1 MRLRLDAGGQTRFD
15 ALMATLG
22 TAPRDL
28 SDPTL
33 YVNREFSWLDFNAR
47 VLALAADRSQPLLE
61 RCKFLAIFSSNLDE
75 FFMVRVAGVMDAIEA
90 GRPSSTPDQLPREEV
105 LAGIRER
112 VLELTDL
119 QASVWR
125 DDVRPALADEG
136 IVVTNL
142 DDLPEAARDDLHA
155 RFEREIEPV
164 LIPLAV
170 GPGLPFPYISGLS
183 LNLGLTVRDPHT
195 GESRFARV
203 KVPRTLP
210 RFVRAGEMLVPVEQV
225 IAANLG
231 EVFPGMEITRRVL
244 FRVTR
249 DADFSISDE
258 ADDLLNAVER
268 ELRRRRFGG
277 PVRVEVEARSSNTLL
292 EEIKEGLG
300 VTDAEVYPISSL
312 LDQTS
317 LLQVASLD
325 RPDLK
330 DRPWE
335 PRVPARLMGGGDEGG
350 MFAEIRRGDILVHHP
365 YDSFEASVGRFVQEA
380 ADDPDVV
387 TIEQT
392 LYRTS
397 GDTPIVPALIRAAER
412 GKGTVCLVEL
422 KARFDEEQNIRWA
435 KALERAGV
443 HVVYG
448 LPGLKTHAKLCLV
461 VRREGNRLRRYAHIG
476 TGNYHPTTAR
486 LYTDVGLFT
495 CRQDLVDD
503 VADLFNYLTGFSRPP
518 DYRGSLVA
526 PEHLRDDLVAHID
539 RVTQRH
545 EQGHQ
550 GHIRMKLNSFI
561 DGRIIQALFRASC
574 AGVPVEVCVR
584 GICGFVPGIPG
595 VSENIRVTSV
605 VGRFLEHSRI
615 FVFTS
620 GDERVVLTGSADLM
634 ARNLDDRVELVAPVN
649 DPASADELVAIVDT
663 MLADTASAWRLHP
676 DRSWERVAP
685 PTGEPVFSSQQALMD
700 RAAGRPEAAPRDDR

>member
-1 MRLRLDAGGQTRFD
+1 
-15 ALMATLG
+15 MATTG
-22 TAPRDL
+22 TMSRDL
-28 SDPTL
+28 SDPAL

-47 VLALAADRSQPLLE
+47 VLALAADPSQPLLE

-75 FFMVRVAGVMDAIEA
+75 FFMVRVAGVIEALEA
-90 GRPSSTPDQLPREEV
+90 GRPSSTPDRLPREQV
-105 LAGIRER
+105 LGGIRER
-112 VLELTDL
+112 VLELVDL

-125 DDVRPALADEG
+125 DDVRPALAAEG
-136 IVVTNL
+136 IVVANI
-142 DDLPEAARDDLHA
+142 DDLPEGGQADLHS

-203 KVPRTLP
+203 KVPRMLP
-210 RFVRAGEMLVPVEQV
+210 RFVRGGDMLVPVEQV

-231 EVFPGMEITRRVL
+231 RVFPGMEITRRVL

-268 ELRRRRFGG
+268 ELSRRRFGG
-277 PVRVEVEARSSNTLL
+277 PVRVEVEARSSDTLL
-292 EEIKEGLG
+292 EDIKDGLG
-300 VTDAEVYPISSL
+300 VSDSEVYPISSL
-312 LDQTS
+312 LDQTA
-317 LLQVASLD
+317 LWQVASLD
-325 RPDLK
+325 RPELK

-335 PRVPARLMGGGDEGG
+335 PRVPARLMGGRDDGDI
-350 MFAEIRRGDILVHHP
+350 FAEIRRGDILVHHP
-365 YDSFEASVGRFVQEA
+365 YDSFEASVARFVHEA

-486 LYTDVGLFT
+486 LYTDMGLFT
-495 CRQDLVDD
+495 CRDDVVDD
-503 VADLFNYLTGFSRPP
+503 VAELFNYLTGFARPP
-518 DYRGSLVA
+518 QYRRALVA
-526 PEHLRDDLVAHID
+526 PEHLRDALIKRID
-539 RVTQRH
+539 RVTERH
-545 EQGHQ
+545 GQGHP
-550 GHIRMKLNSFI
+550 GHIRMKLNSLI
-561 DGRIIQALFRASC
+561 DGRLIQALFRASC
-574 AGVPVEVCVR
+574 AGVPVDLCVR
-584 GICGFVPGIPG
+584 GVCGFVPGMPG
-595 VSENIRVTSV
+595 VSENIHVLSV

-615 FVFTS
+615 FEFTS
-620 GDERVVLTGSADLM
+620 GAERAVYMGSADIM
-634 ARNLDDRVELVAPVN
+634 ARNLDDRVELVAPVD
-649 DPASADELVAIVDT
+649 DPVVAAELTSVLDV
-663 MLADTASAWRLHP
+663 MLADTATAWRLHP
-676 DRSWERVAP
+676 DRSWERVRPAEGDAP
-685 PTGEPVFSSQQALMD
+685 FSSQQALMD
-700 RAAGRPEAAPRDDR
+700 IAAARPEASPADDR

>member
-1 MRLRLDAGGQTRFD
+1 VEKGFD
-15 ALMATLG
+15 ARMATLG
-22 TAPRDL
+22 TTSRDL
-28 SDPTL
+28 SDPAI

-47 VLALAADRSQPLLE
+47 VLALAADPSQPLLE
-61 RCKFLAIFSSNLDE
+61 RCKFLSIFSSNLDE
-75 FFMVRVAGVMDAIEA
+75 FFMVRVASVIDALEA
-90 GRPSSTPDQLPREEV
+90 GRTSSTPDQLPREEV
-105 LAGIRER
+105 LTGIRER
-112 VLELTDL
+112 VLELTAL

-125 DDVRPALADEG
+125 DEVRPALAAEG
-136 IVVTNL
+136 IVVANI
-142 DDLPEAARDDLHA
+142 DDLSEAAQDDLNV
-155 RFEREIEPV
+155 RFEREIQPV

-170 GPGLPFPYISGLS
+170 GPGLPFPYISSLS
-183 LNLGLTVRDPHT
+183 LNLGLTVRDPDT

-203 KVPRTLP
+203 KVPRMLP
-210 RFVRAGEMLVPVEQV
+210 RFVRAGDMLVPVEQV

-231 EVFPGMEITRRVL
+231 EVFPGMNITRRVL

-277 PVRVEVEARSSNTLL
+277 PVRLEVEARSSSTLL

-300 VTDAEVYPISSL
+300 VTEDEVYPISSL

-317 LLQVASLD
+317 LWQVASID

-330 DRPWE
+330 YAPWE
-335 PRVPARLMGGGDEGG
+335 PRVPTRLVGGGDEGG
-350 MFAEIRRGDILVHHP
+350 MFTEIRRADIVVHHP
-365 YDSFEASVGRFVQEA
+365 YDSFEASVARFVYEA

-495 CRQDLVDD
+495 CREDVVDD
-503 VADLFNYLTGFSRPP
+503 VADLFNYLTGFARPP
-518 DYRGSLVA
+518 RYRQSLVA
-526 PEHLRDDLVAHID
+526 PEHLRDALVDEID
-539 RVTQRH
+539 RVTARH
-545 EQGHQ
+545 EQGHP
-550 GHIRMKLNSFI
+550 GHIRLKLNSMI
-561 DGRIIQALFRASC
+561 DGRIIRALFRASC
-574 AGVPVEVCVR
+574 AGVPVEICVR
-584 GICGFVPGIPG
+584 GICGFLPGIPG

-615 FVFTS
+615 FVFSS
-620 GDERVVLTGSADLM
+620 GDDRRVFTGSADLM
-634 ARNLDDRVELVAPVN
+634 ARNLDDRVELVVRVDDEVA
-649 DPASADELVAIVDT
+649 ADYLVSIVDL
-663 MLADTASAWRLHP
+663 MLADTACAWRLTP
-676 DRSWERVAP
+676 DSSWVRVVPAP
-685 PTGEPVFSSQQALMD
+685 GEAPFSGQQALID
-700 RAAGRPEAAPRDDR
+700 RAAPRPEAAPRSDR

>member
-1 MRLRLDAGGQTRFD
+1 
-15 ALMATLG
+15 MATTG
-22 TAPRDL
+22 ERTRDL
-28 SDPTL
+28 ADPSL
-33 YVNREFSWLDFNAR
+33 YINREFSWLDFNAR
-47 VLALAADRSQPLLE
+47 VLALAADDAQPLLE
-61 RCKFLAIFSSNLDE
+61 RCKFLSIFSSNLDE
-75 FFMVRVAGVMDAIEA
+75 FFMVRVASTMDALEA
-90 GRPSSTPDQLPREEV
+90 GRASSTPDRLSREEV
-105 LAGIRER
+105 LSGIRER
-112 VLELTDL
+112 VLELVDL

-125 DDVRPALADEG
+125 DDVRPALAAEG
-136 IVVTNL
+136 IVIANI
-142 DDLPEAARDDLHA
+142 DDLVPDDLADMQA
-155 RFEREIEPV
+155 RFEREVAPV

-183 LNLGLTVRDPHT
+183 LNLGLTVRDPQS
-195 GESRFARV
+195 GETRFARV
-203 KVPRTLP
+203 KVPRMMP
-210 RFVRAGEMLVPVEQV
+210 RFLPIGGVLLPVEQA

-231 EVFPGMEITRRVL
+231 VLFPGMEITRRVL

-258 ADDLLNAVER
+258 ADDLLNAVEH
-268 ELRRRRFGG
+268 ELSRRRFGG

-300 VTDAEVYPISSL
+300 ITDVEVYPISSL
-312 LDQTS
+312 LDQTG
-317 LLQVASLD
+317 LRQVADID

-330 DRPWE
+330 DRPWQ
-335 PRVPARLMGGGDEGG
+335 PRVPARLIRDGEEGG
-350 MFAEIRRGDILVHHP
+350 MLAEIRRGDILVHHP
-365 YDSFEASVGRFVQEA
+365 YDSFEDSVARFVQEA

-422 KARFDEEQNIRWA
+422 KARFDEERNIRWA

-495 CRQDLVDD
+495 CREDIVDD
-503 VADLFNYLTGFSRPP
+503 VADLFNYLTGFSRSPE
-518 DYRGSLVA
+518 YRRALVA
-526 PEHLRDDLVAHID
+526 PEHLRDDLIGCID
-539 RVTQRH
+539 RVTERH
-545 EQGHQ
+545 QAGEP
-550 GHIRMKLNSFI
+550 GHIRMKLNSMI
-561 DGRIIQALFRASC
+561 DGRVIEALFRASN
-574 AGVPVEVCVR
+574 AGVPVEVLVR
-584 GICGFVPGIPG
+584 GICGFLPGVPGA
-595 VSENIRVTSV
+595 SENIRVTSV

-620 GDERVVLTGSADLM
+620 GDEQQVLTGSADIM
-634 ARNLDDRVELVAPVN
+634 ARNLDDRVELITPVD
-649 DPASADELVAIVDT
+649 DPDLAADLVSMVDT
-663 MLADTASAWRLHP
+663 MLMDTAGAWRLHA
-676 DRSWERVAP
+676 DRAWERVRPAAGDP
-685 PTGEPVFSSQQALMD
+685 PFSSQQALMD
-700 RAAGRPEAAPRDDR
+700 RAAPRPVAGPRDDR

>member
-1 MRLRLDAGGQTRFD
+1 
-15 ALMATLG
+15 MATVGSL
-22 TAPRDL
+22 PRDL
-28 SDPTL
+28 SDPAL

-47 VLALAADRSQPLLE
+47 VLALAADHSQPLLE

-75 FFMVRVAGVMDAIEA
+75 FFMVRVAGVMDALEA
-90 GRPSSTPDQLPREEV
+90 GRPSSTPDQLPRDEV

-112 VLELTDL
+112 VLELVDL

-125 DDVRPALADEG
+125 DDIRPALAAEG
-136 IVVTNL
+136 IVITNIDEL
-142 DDLPEAARDDLHA
+142 PDGAEEDLRG

-170 GPGLPFPYISGLS
+170 GPGLPFPYISGLA
-183 LNLGLTVRDPHT
+183 LNLGLTVRDPES

-203 KVPRTLP
+203 KVPRMMP
-210 RFVRAGEMLVPVEQV
+210 RLVRAGDMLVPVEQV
-225 IAANLG
+225 ISSNLG
-231 EVFPGMEITRRVL
+231 QVFPGMEITRRVL

-268 ELRRRRFGG
+268 ELSRRRFGG

-312 LDQTS
+312 LDHTA
-317 LLQVASLD
+317 LWQVAGFD

-335 PRVPARLMGGGDEGG
+335 PRVPSRLIGGGDEGG
-350 MFAEIRRGDILVHHP
+350 MLAEIRRGDILVHHP
-365 YDSFEASVGRFVQEA
+365 YDSFEASVARFVQEA

-495 CRQDLVDD
+495 CREDVVDD
-503 VADLFNYLTGFSRPP
+503 VADLFNYLTGFARPP
-518 DYRGSLVA
+518 EYRQALVA
-526 PEHLRDDLVAHID
+526 PEHLRDGLIDEID
-539 RVTQRH
+539 RVTARH
-545 EQGHQ
+545 GQGHP
-550 GHIRMKLNSFI
+550 GHIRMKLNSMI
-561 DGRIIQALFRASC
+561 DGRIIEALFRASQ
-574 AGVPVEVCVR
+574 AGVPVEMCVR
-584 GICGFVPGIPG
+584 GICGFLPGIPG
-595 VSENIRVTSV
+595 VSDSIRVTSV

-615 FVFTS
+615 FVFSS
-620 GDERVVLTGSADLM
+620 GDDRRAFTGSADLM
-634 ARNLDDRVELVAPVN
+634 ARNLDDRVELVARV
-649 DPASADELVAIVDT
+649 DDEALADELVGIVDV
-663 MLADTASAWRLHP
+663 MLADTANAWRLHP
-676 DRSWERVAP
+676 DRSWQRVLP
-685 PTGEPVFSSQQALMD
+685 PDGEEPFSSQDALMD
-700 RAAGRPEAAPRDDR
+700 RSASRPEATPRDDR

>member
-1 MRLRLDAGGQTRFD
+1 
-15 ALMATLG
+15 MATTG
-22 TAPRDL
+22 ITPRDL
-28 SDPTL
+28 SDPVL

-47 VLALAADRSQPLLE
+47 VLSLAADPAQPLLE

-75 FFMVRVAGVMDAIEA
+75 FFMVRVAGVMDAIDA

-119 QASVWR
+119 QASIWR
-125 DDVRPALADEG
+125 DDVRPALAAEG

-183 LNLGLTVRDPHT
+183 LNLGLTVLDPAT

-203 KVPRTLP
+203 KVPRMLP
-210 RFVRAGEMLVPVEQV
+210 RLVRAGDMLVPVEQV

-312 LDQTS
+312 LDQTA
-317 LLQVASLD
+317 LWQVAAID

-335 PRVPARLMGGGDEGG
+335 PRVPGRLIGGGDEGG

-365 YDSFEASVGRFVQEA
+365 YDSFEASVARFVQEA

-495 CRQDLVDD
+495 CRDDLVDD
-503 VADLFNYLTGFSRPP
+503 VADLFNYLTGFSRSPA
-518 DYRGSLVA
+518 YRRALVA
-526 PEHLRDDLVAHID
+526 PEHLRDDLLAHID
-539 RVTQRH
+539 RVTERH
-545 EQGHQ
+545 QQGHP
-550 GHIRMKLNSFI
+550 GHIRMKLNSMI
-561 DGRIIQALFRASC
+561 DGRIIEALFRASG
-574 AGVPVEVCVR
+574 AGVPVEMCVR
-584 GICGFVPGIPG
+584 GICGFVPGMPG
-595 VSENIRVTSV
+595 ISENIRVTSV

-620 GDERVVLTGSADLM
+620 GDEQAVLTGSADLM
-634 ARNLDDRVELVAPVN
+634 ARNLDDRVELVAPVD
-649 DPASADELVAIVDT
+649 DPGAADELVGIVDT
-663 MLADTASAWRLHP
+663 MLADTACAWRLHP
-676 DRSWERVAP
+676 DRSWERVVP
-685 PTGEPVFSSQQALMD
+685 PPGESPFSSQQALME
-700 RAAGRPEAAPRDDR
+700 RASARPEATPRDDR

>member
-1 MRLRLDAGGQTRFD
+1 MSTAGEIT
-15 ALMATLG
+15 
-22 TAPRDL
+22 RDL
-28 SDPTL
+28 ADPSL
-33 YVNREFSWLDFNAR
+33 YINREFSWLDFNAR
-47 VLALAADRSQPLLE
+47 VLALAADDSQPLLE

-75 FFMVRVAGVMDAIEA
+75 FFMVRVASTMEA
-90 GRPSSTPDQLPREEV
+90 LEEGRASSTPDRLPREDV
-105 LAGIRER
+105 LSGIRER
-112 VLELTDL
+112 VLELVDL

-125 DDVRPALADEG
+125 DDVRPALAAEG
-136 IVVTNL
+136 IVIANI
-142 DDLPEAARDDLHA
+142 DDLPADDLA
-155 RFEREIEPV
+155 DMQGRFEREVAPV

-183 LNLGLTVRDPHT
+183 LNLGLTVRDPQS
-195 GESRFARV
+195 GETRFARV
-203 KVPRTLP
+203 KVPRMMP
-210 RFVRAGEMLVPVEQV
+210 RFLPIGDALVPVEQA

-231 EVFPGMEITRRVL
+231 VLFPGMEITRRVL

-268 ELRRRRFGG
+268 ELSRRRFGG

-300 VTDAEVYPISSL
+300 ITDFEVYPISSL
-312 LDQTS
+312 LDQTG
-317 LLQVASLD
+317 LRQVADID

-330 DRPWE
+330 DRPWQ
-335 PRVPARLMGGGDEGG
+335 PRVPTRLIRDGEEGG
-350 MFAEIRRGDILVHHP
+350 MLAEIRRGDILVHHP
-365 YDSFEASVGRFVQEA
+365 YDSFEDSVARFVQEA

-422 KARFDEEQNIRWA
+422 KARFDEERNIRWA

-495 CRQDLVDD
+495 CREDIVDD
-503 VADLFNYLTGFSRPP
+503 VADLFNYLTGFSRSPE
-518 DYRGSLVA
+518 YRRALVA
-526 PEHLRDDLVAHID
+526 PEHLRDGLVACID
-539 RVTQRH
+539 RVTERH
-545 EQGHQ
+545 AEGVP
-550 GHIRMKLNSFI
+550 GHIRMKLNSLI
-561 DGRIIQALFRASC
+561 DGDIIQALFRASN
-574 AGVPVEVCVR
+574 AGVPVDILVR
-584 GICGFVPGIPG
+584 GICGLLPGMPG
-595 VSENIRVTSV
+595 ASENIRVTSV
-605 VGRFLEHSRI
+605 VGRFLEHTRI
-615 FVFTS
+615 FVFSS
-620 GDERVVLTGSADLM
+620 GDERTVLTGSADIM
-634 ARNLDDRVELVAPVN
+634 ARNLDDRVELITPV
-649 DPASADELVAIVDT
+649 DDHDLADELVAIVDV
-663 MLADTASAWRLHP
+663 MLADTAGAWHLHP
-676 DRSWERVAP
+676 DRSWERVRP
-685 PTGEPVFSSQQALMD
+685 PGGDPPFSSQQALMD
-700 RAAGRPEAAPRDDR
+700 RAAHRPVAGPRDDR

>member
-1 MRLRLDAGGQTRFD
+1 MLRLERGRENGFDDLMSTAGEMT
-15 ALMATLG
+15 
-22 TAPRDL
+22 RDL
-28 SDPTL
+28 ADPAL
-33 YVNREFSWLDFNAR
+33 YINREFSWLDFNAR
-47 VLALAADRSQPLLE
+47 VLALAADDAQPLLE
-61 RCKFLAIFSSNLDE
+61 RCKFLSIFSSNLDE
-75 FFMVRVAGVMDAIEA
+75 FFMVRVAGVMDALEA
-90 GRPSSTPDQLPREEV
+90 GRPSSTPDRLSREEV
-105 LAGIRER
+105 LSGIRER
-112 VLELTDL
+112 VLELVDL

-125 DDVRPALADEG
+125 DDVRPALAAEG
-136 IVVTNL
+136 IVIANI
-142 DDLPEAARDDLHA
+142 DDLPPADLAELHA
-155 RFEREIEPV
+155 RFEREVAPV

-195 GESRFARV
+195 GETRFARV
-203 KVPRTLP
+203 KVPRMMP
-210 RFVRAGEMLVPVEQV
+210 RFLPIGGMLVPVEQV
-225 IAANLG
+225 IAANLA
-231 EVFPGMEITRRVL
+231 VLFPGMEITRRVL

-258 ADDLLNAVER
+258 ADDMLDAIER
-268 ELRRRRFGG
+268 ELSRRRFGG

-300 VTDAEVYPISSL
+300 ITNAEVYPISSL
-312 LDQTS
+312 LDQTA
-317 LLQVASLD
+317 LGQVAEID

-330 DRPWE
+330 DTPWQ
-335 PRVPARLMGGGDEGG
+335 PRVPSRLIRDGDEGG
-350 MFAEIRRGDILVHHP
+350 MLAEIRRGDILVHHP
-365 YDSFEASVGRFVQEA
+365 YDSFEDSVARFVQEA

-422 KARFDEEQNIRWA
+422 KARFDEERNIRWA

-495 CRQDLVDD
+495 CREEIVDD
-503 VADLFNYLTGFSRPP
+503 VADLFNYLTGFSRAPE
-518 DYRGSLVA
+518 YRRALVA
-526 PEHLRDDLVAHID
+526 PEHLRDGLVECID
-539 RVTQRH
+539 RVTERH
-545 EQGHQ
+545 AAGDP
-550 GHIRMKLNSFI
+550 GHIQMKLNSMI
-561 DGRIIQALFRASC
+561 DGRVIQALFRASN
-574 AGVPVEVCVR
+574 AGVPVDVLVR
-584 GICGFVPGIPG
+584 GICGFLPGVPGA
-595 VSENIRVTSV
+595 SENIRITSV
-605 VGRFLEHSRI
+605 VGRFLEHTRV

-620 GDERVVLTGSADLM
+620 GDEQTVLTGSADIM
-634 ARNLDDRVELVAPVN
+634 ARNLDDRVELITPVD
-649 DPASADELVAIVDT
+649 DPDLAGELVGIVDL
-663 MLADTASAWRLHP
+663 MLADTAGAWRLHP
-676 DRSWERVAP
+676 DRSWERVRP
-685 PTGEPVFSSQQALMD
+685 PEGQPPFSSQQALMD
-700 RAAGRPEAAPRDDR
+700 RAAPRPVAGPRDDR

>member
-1 MRLRLDAGGQTRFD
+1 MHRETGFHGP
-15 ALMATLG
+15 MATTG
-22 TAPRDL
+22 TTPRDL
-28 SDPTL
+28 SDPAL

-47 VLALAADRSQPLLE
+47 VLALAADPAQPLLE

-75 FFMVRVAGVMDAIEA
+75 FFMVRVASVIEALEA
-90 GRPSSTPDQLPREEV
+90 GRPSSTPDRLSREQV

-112 VLELTDL
+112 VLELVDL

-125 DDVRPALADEG
+125 DDVRPALAAEG
-136 IVVTNL
+136 IVVANI
-142 DDLPEAARDDLHA
+142 DDLPGGAQADLHS

-210 RFVRAGEMLVPVEQV
+210 RFVRGGDMLVPVEQV

-231 EVFPGMEITRRVL
+231 RVFPGMEITRRVL

-268 ELRRRRFGG
+268 ELSRRRFGG
-277 PVRVEVEARSSNTLL
+277 PVRVEVEARSSDTLL
-292 EEIKEGLG
+292 EEIKDGLG
-300 VTDAEVYPISSL
+300 VSDAEVYPISSL
-312 LDQTS
+312 LDQTA
-317 LLQVASLD
+317 LWQVAGLD

-335 PRVPARLMGGGDEGG
+335 PRVPARLMGGRDDGDI
-350 MFAEIRRGDILVHHP
+350 FAEIRRGDILVHHP
-365 YDSFEASVGRFVQEA
+365 YDSFEASVARFVQEA

-476 TGNYHPTTAR
+476 TGNYHPTTSR
-486 LYTDVGLFT
+486 LYTDTGLFT
-495 CRQDLVDD
+495 CREDVVDD
-503 VADLFNYLTGFSRPP
+503 VADLFNYLTGFARSPE
-518 DYRGSLVA
+518 YRRALVA
-526 PEHLRDDLVAHID
+526 PEHLRDGLLEQID
-539 RVTQRH
+539 RVTERH
-545 EQGHQ
+545 GQGHP
-550 GHIRMKLNSFI
+550 GHIRMKLNSLI
-561 DGRIIQALFRASC
+561 DGRLIQALFRASC
-574 AGVPVEVCVR
+574 AGVPVDLCVR
-584 GICGFVPGIPG
+584 GICGFVPGVPG
-595 VSENIRVTSV
+595 VSENIHVLSV

-615 FVFTS
+615 FAFTS
-620 GDERVVLTGSADLM
+620 GDERAVYMGSADIM
-634 ARNLDDRVELVAPVN
+634 ARNLDDRVELVAPVD
-649 DPASADELVAIVDT
+649 DPALADELMAVLDI
-663 MLADTASAWRLHP
+663 MLADTATAWRLHP
-676 DRSWERVAP
+676 DRSWERVRPEGGDAP
-685 PTGEPVFSSQQALMD
+685 FSSQQALMEL
-700 RAAGRPEAAPRDDR
+700 AAGRPEASPADDR

>member
-1 MRLRLDAGGQTRFD
+1 MHRETGFHE
-15 ALMATLG
+15 LMATTG
-22 TAPRDL
+22 TMSRDL
-28 SDPTL
+28 SDPAL

-47 VLALAADRSQPLLE
+47 VLALAADPSQPLLE

-75 FFMVRVAGVMDAIEA
+75 FFMVRVAGVIEALEA
-90 GRPSSTPDQLPREEV
+90 GRPSSTPDRLPREQV
-105 LAGIRER
+105 LGGIRER
-112 VLELTDL
+112 VLELVDL

-125 DDVRPALADEG
+125 DDVRPALAAEG
-136 IVVTNL
+136 IVVANI
-142 DDLPEAARDDLHA
+142 DDLPEGGQADLHS

-203 KVPRTLP
+203 KVPRMLP
-210 RFVRAGEMLVPVEQV
+210 RFVRGGDMLVPVEQV

-231 EVFPGMEITRRVL
+231 RVFPGMEITRRVL

-268 ELRRRRFGG
+268 ELSRRRFGG
-277 PVRVEVEARSSNTLL
+277 PVRVEVEARSSDTLL
-292 EEIKEGLG
+292 EDIKDGLG
-300 VTDAEVYPISSL
+300 VSDSEVYPISSL
-312 LDQTS
+312 LDQTA
-317 LLQVASLD
+317 LWQVASLD
-325 RPDLK
+325 RPELK

-335 PRVPARLMGGGDEGG
+335 PRVPARLMGGRDDGDI
-350 MFAEIRRGDILVHHP
+350 FAEIRRGDILVHHP
-365 YDSFEASVGRFVQEA
+365 YDSFEASVARFVHEA

-486 LYTDVGLFT
+486 LYTDMGLFT
-495 CRQDLVDD
+495 CRDDVVDD
-503 VADLFNYLTGFSRPP
+503 VAELFNYLTGFARPP
-518 DYRGSLVA
+518 QYRRALVA
-526 PEHLRDDLVAHID
+526 PEHLRGALIERID
-539 RVTQRH
+539 RVTERH
-545 EQGHQ
+545 GQGHP
-550 GHIRMKLNSFI
+550 GHIRMKLNSLI
-561 DGRIIQALFRASC
+561 DGRLIQALFRASC
-574 AGVPVEVCVR
+574 AGVHVDLCVR
-584 GICGFVPGIPG
+584 GVCGFVPGMPG
-595 VSENIRVTSV
+595 VSENIHVLSV

-615 FVFTS
+615 FEFAS
-620 GDERVVLTGSADLM
+620 GAERAVYMGSADIM
-634 ARNLDDRVELVAPVN
+634 ARNLDDRVELVAPVD
-649 DPASADELVAIVDT
+649 DPVVAAELTSVLDV
-663 MLADTASAWRLHP
+663 MLADTATAWRLHP
-676 DRSWERVAP
+676 DRSWERVRPAEGDAP
-685 PTGEPVFSSQQALMD
+685 FSSQQALMD
-700 RAAGRPEAAPRDDR
+700 IAAARPEASPADDR

>member
-1 MRLRLDAGGQTRFD
+1 MDRETGFHNP
-15 ALMATLG
+15 MATTG
-22 TAPRDL
+22 TTPRDL
-28 SDPTL
+28 SDPAL

-47 VLALAADRSQPLLE
+47 VLALAADPSHPLLE

-75 FFMVRVAGVMDAIEA
+75 FFMVRVAGVIEALEA
-90 GRPSSTPDQLPREEV
+90 GRPSSTPDRLPREQV
-105 LAGIRER
+105 LEGVRER
-112 VLELTDL
+112 VLELVDL

-125 DDVRPALADEG
+125 DDVRPALAAEG
-136 IVVTNL
+136 IVVANI
-142 DDLPEAARDDLHA
+142 DDLPEGGQADLHS

-203 KVPRTLP
+203 KVPRMLP
-210 RFVRAGEMLVPVEQV
+210 RFVRGGDMLVPVEQV

-231 EVFPGMEITRRVL
+231 RVFPGMEITRRVL

-268 ELRRRRFGG
+268 ELSRRRFGG
-277 PVRVEVEARSSNTLL
+277 PVRVEVEARSSDTLL
-292 EEIKEGLG
+292 EDIKDGLG
-300 VTDAEVYPISSL
+300 ISDSEVYPISSL
-312 LDQTS
+312 LDQTA
-317 LLQVASLD
+317 LWQVASLD
-325 RPDLK
+325 RPELK

-335 PRVPARLMGGGDEGG
+335 PRVPARLMGGRDDGDI
-350 MFAEIRRGDILVHHP
+350 FAEIRRGDILVHHP
-365 YDSFEASVGRFVQEA
+365 YDSFEASVARFVHEA

-486 LYTDVGLFT
+486 LYTDMGLFT
-495 CRQDLVDD
+495 CRDDVVDD
-503 VADLFNYLTGFSRPP
+503 VAELFNYLTGFARPP
-518 DYRGSLVA
+518 QYRRALVA
-526 PEHLRDDLVAHID
+526 PEHLRDALIKRID
-539 RVTQRH
+539 RVTERH
-545 EQGHQ
+545 GQGHP
-550 GHIRMKLNSFI
+550 GHIRMKLNSLI
-561 DGRIIQALFRASC
+561 DGRLIQALFRASC
-574 AGVPVEVCVR
+574 AGVPVDLCVR
-584 GICGFVPGIPG
+584 GVCGFVPGMPG
-595 VSENIRVTSV
+595 VSENIHVLSV

-615 FVFTS
+615 FEFTS
-620 GDERVVLTGSADLM
+620 GAERAVYMGSADIM
-634 ARNLDDRVELVAPVN
+634 ARNLDDRVELVAPVD
-649 DPASADELVAIVDT
+649 DPVVAAELTSVLDV
-663 MLADTASAWRLHP
+663 MLADTATAWRLHP
-676 DRSWERVAP
+676 DRSWERVRPAEGDAP
-685 PTGEPVFSSQQALMD
+685 FSSQQALMD
-700 RAAGRPEAAPRDDR
+700 IAAARPEASPADDR

>member
-1 MRLRLDAGGQTRFD
+1 
-15 ALMATLG
+15 MATTG
-22 TAPRDL
+22 TMSRDL
-28 SDPTL
+28 SDPAL

-47 VLALAADRSQPLLE
+47 VLALAADPSQPLLE

-75 FFMVRVAGVMDAIEA
+75 FFMVRVAGVIEALEA
-90 GRPSSTPDQLPREEV
+90 GRPSSTPDRLPREQV
-105 LAGIRER
+105 LGGIRER
-112 VLELTDL
+112 VLELVDL

-125 DDVRPALADEG
+125 DDVRPALAAEG
-136 IVVTNL
+136 IVVANI
-142 DDLPEAARDDLHA
+142 DDLPEGGQADLHS

-203 KVPRTLP
+203 KVPRMLP
-210 RFVRAGEMLVPVEQV
+210 RFVRGGDMLVPVEQV

-231 EVFPGMEITRRVL
+231 RVFPGMEITRRVL

-268 ELRRRRFGG
+268 ELSRRRFGG
-277 PVRVEVEARSSNTLL
+277 PVRVEVEARSSDTLL
-292 EEIKEGLG
+292 EDIKDGLG
-300 VTDAEVYPISSL
+300 VSDSEVYPISSL
-312 LDQTS
+312 LDQTA
-317 LLQVASLD
+317 LWQVASLD
-325 RPDLK
+325 RPELK

-335 PRVPARLMGGGDEGG
+335 PRVPARLMGGRDDGDI
-350 MFAEIRRGDILVHHP
+350 FAEIRRGDILVHHP
-365 YDSFEASVGRFVQEA
+365 YDSFEASVARFVHEA

-486 LYTDVGLFT
+486 LYTDMGLFT
-495 CRQDLVDD
+495 CRDDVVDD
-503 VADLFNYLTGFSRPP
+503 VAELFNYLTGFARPP
-518 DYRGSLVA
+518 QYRRALVA
-526 PEHLRDDLVAHID
+526 PEHLRDALIKRID
-539 RVTQRH
+539 RVTERH
-545 EQGHQ
+545 GQGHP
-550 GHIRMKLNSFI
+550 GHIRMKLNSLI
-561 DGRIIQALFRASC
+561 DGRLIQALFRASC
-574 AGVPVEVCVR
+574 AGVPVDLCVR
-584 GICGFVPGIPG
+584 GVCGFVPGMPG
-595 VSENIRVTSV
+595 VSENIHVLSV

-615 FVFTS
+615 FEFTS
-620 GDERVVLTGSADLM
+620 GAERAVYMGSADIM
-634 ARNLDDRVELVAPVN
+634 ARNLDDRVELVAPVD
-649 DPASADELVAIVDT
+649 DPVVAAELTSVLDV
-663 MLADTASAWRLHP
+663 MLADTATAWRLHP
-676 DRSWERVAP
+676 DRSWERVRPAEGDAP
-685 PTGEPVFSSQQALMD
+685 FSSQQTLMD
-700 RAAGRPEAAPRDDR
+700 IAAARPEASPADDR

>member
-1 MRLRLDAGGQTRFD
+1 
-15 ALMATLG
+15 MATIS
-22 TAPRDL
+22 TTPQDL
-28 SDPTL
+28 SDPAL

-47 VLALAADRSQPLLE
+47 VLSLAADPAQPLLE
-61 RCKFLAIFSSNLDE
+61 RCKFLSIFSSNLDE
-75 FFMVRVAGVMDAIEA
+75 FFMVRVASAREA
-90 GRPSSTPDQLPREEV
+90 LEDGRPSSTPDQLSREEV

-112 VLELTDL
+112 VLELVDL
-119 QASVWR
+119 QASIWR
-125 DDVRPALADEG
+125 DDVRPSLAAEG

-142 DDLPEAARDDLHA
+142 DDLSEAARDDLRA

-170 GPGLPFPYISGLS
+170 GPGLPFPYISGLA
-183 LNLGLTVRDPHT
+183 LNLGLTVRDPET

-203 KVPRTLP
+203 KVPRMMP
-210 RFVRAGEMLVPVEQV
+210 RFVRAGEMLVPLEQV

-231 EVFPGMEITRRVL
+231 QVFPGMEITRRVL

-312 LDQTS
+312 LDQTA
-317 LLQVASLD
+317 LWQVASID
-325 RPDLK
+325 RADLQ

-495 CRQDLVDD
+495 CDEALVDD
-503 VADLFNYLTGFSRPP
+503 VADLFNYLTGFARPP
-518 DYRGSLVA
+518 AYREALVA
-526 PEHLRDDLVAHID
+526 PEHLRDDLVRHID
-539 RVTQRH
+539 RVTERH
-545 EQGHQ
+545 GQGHA
-550 GHIRMKLNSFI
+550 GHIRMKLNSMI

-574 AGVPVEVCVR
+574 TGVPVEVCVR
-584 GICGFVPGIPG
+584 GICGFVPGVPG
-595 VSENIRVTSV
+595 VSENIRVMSV

-615 FVFTS
+615 FIFDS

-634 ARNLDDRVELVAPVN
+634 ARNLDDRVELVAPVD
-649 DPASADELVAIVDT
+649 DPGSAEELVSIVDT
-663 MLADTASAWRLHP
+663 MLADTASAWRLNP
-676 DRSWERVAP
+676 DRSWARMTPAP
-685 PTGEPVFSSQQALMD
+685 GEAAFSSQQALMD
-700 RAAGRPEAAPRDDR
+700 RAAPRPVAAPRDDR

>member
-1 MRLRLDAGGQTRFD
+1 
-15 ALMATLG
+15 MATTG
-22 TAPRDL
+22 ERTRDL
-28 SDPTL
+28 ADPSL
-33 YVNREFSWLDFNAR
+33 YINREFSWLDFNAR
-47 VLALAADRSQPLLE
+47 VLALAADDAQPLLE
-61 RCKFLAIFSSNLDE
+61 RCKFLSIFSSNLDE
-75 FFMVRVAGVMDAIEA
+75 FFMVRVAGVMDALEA
-90 GRPSSTPDQLPREEV
+90 GRPSSTPDRLSREEV
-105 LAGIRER
+105 LSGIRER
-112 VLELTDL
+112 VLELVDL

-125 DDVRPALADEG
+125 DDVRPALAAEG
-136 IVVTNL
+136 IVIANI
-142 DDLPEAARDDLHA
+142 DDLVPDDLADMQA
-155 RFEREIEPV
+155 RFEREVAPV

-183 LNLGLTVRDPHT
+183 LNLGLTVRDPQS
-195 GESRFARV
+195 GETRFARV
-203 KVPRTLP
+203 KVPRMMP
-210 RFVRAGEMLVPVEQV
+210 RFLPIGGVLLPVEQA

-231 EVFPGMEITRRVL
+231 VLFPGMEITRRVL

-258 ADDLLNAVER
+258 ADDLLNAVEH
-268 ELRRRRFGG
+268 ELSRRRFGG

-300 VTDAEVYPISSL
+300 ITDVEVYPISSL
-312 LDQTS
+312 LDQTG
-317 LLQVASLD
+317 LRQVADID

-330 DRPWE
+330 DRPWQ
-335 PRVPARLMGGGDEGG
+335 PRVPARLIRDGEEGG
-350 MFAEIRRGDILVHHP
+350 MLAEIRRGDILVHHP
-365 YDSFEASVGRFVQEA
+365 YDSFEDSVARFVQEA

-422 KARFDEEQNIRWA
+422 KAGFDEERNIRWA

-495 CRQDLVDD
+495 CREDIVDD
-503 VADLFNYLTGFSRPP
+503 VADLFNYLTGFSRSPE
-518 DYRGSLVA
+518 YRRALVA
-526 PEHLRDDLVAHID
+526 PEHLRDDLIGCID
-539 RVTQRH
+539 RVTERH
-545 EQGHQ
+545 QAGEP
-550 GHIRMKLNSFI
+550 GHIRMKLNSMI
-561 DGRIIQALFRASC
+561 DGRVIEALFRASN
-574 AGVPVEVCVR
+574 AGVPVEVLVR
-584 GICGFVPGIPG
+584 GICGFLPGVPGA
-595 VSENIRVTSV
+595 SENIRVTSV

-620 GDERVVLTGSADLM
+620 GDEQQVLTGSADIM
-634 ARNLDDRVELVAPVN
+634 ARNLDDRVELITPVD
-649 DPASADELVAIVDT
+649 DPDLAADLVSMVDT
-663 MLADTASAWRLHP
+663 MLMDTAGAWRLHA
-676 DRSWERVAP
+676 DRAWERVRPAAGDP
-685 PTGEPVFSSQQALMD
+685 PFSSQQALMD
-700 RAAGRPEAAPRDDR
+700 RAAHRPVAGPRDDR

>member
-1 MRLRLDAGGQTRFD
+1 
-15 ALMATLG
+15 MATTG
-22 TAPRDL
+22 ERTRDL
-28 SDPTL
+28 ADPSL
-33 YVNREFSWLDFNAR
+33 YINREFSWLDFNAR
-47 VLALAADRSQPLLE
+47 VLALAADDAQPLLE
-61 RCKFLAIFSSNLDE
+61 RCKFLSIFSSNLDE
-75 FFMVRVAGVMDAIEA
+75 FFMVRVASTMDALEA
-90 GRPSSTPDQLPREEV
+90 GRASSTPDRLSREEV
-105 LAGIRER
+105 LSGIRER
-112 VLELTDL
+112 VLELVDL

-125 DDVRPALADEG
+125 DDVRPALAAEG
-136 IVVTNL
+136 IVIANI
-142 DDLPEAARDDLHA
+142 DDLVPDDLADMQA
-155 RFEREIEPV
+155 RFEREVAPV

-183 LNLGLTVRDPHT
+183 LNLGLTVRDPQS
-195 GESRFARV
+195 GETRFARV
-203 KVPRTLP
+203 KVPRMMP
-210 RFVRAGEMLVPVEQV
+210 RFLPIGGVLLPVEQA

-231 EVFPGMEITRRVL
+231 VLFPGMEITRRVL

-258 ADDLLNAVER
+258 ADDLLNAVEH
-268 ELRRRRFGG
+268 ELSRRRFGG

-300 VTDAEVYPISSL
+300 ITDVEVYPISSL
-312 LDQTS
+312 LDQTG
-317 LLQVASLD
+317 LRQVADID

-330 DRPWE
+330 DRPWQ
-335 PRVPARLMGGGDEGG
+335 PRVPARLIRDGEEGG
-350 MFAEIRRGDILVHHP
+350 MLAEIRRGDILVHHP
-365 YDSFEASVGRFVQEA
+365 YDSFEDSVARFVQEA

-397 GDTPIVPALIRAAER
+397 GDTPIVPALIRSAER

-422 KARFDEEQNIRWA
+422 KARFDEERNIRWA

-495 CRQDLVDD
+495 CREDIVDD
-503 VADLFNYLTGFSRPP
+503 VADLFNYLTGFSRSPE
-518 DYRGSLVA
+518 YRRALVA
-526 PEHLRDDLVAHID
+526 PEHLRDDLIGCID
-539 RVTQRH
+539 RVTERH
-545 EQGHQ
+545 QAGEP
-550 GHIRMKLNSFI
+550 GHIRMKLNSMI
-561 DGRIIQALFRASC
+561 DGRVIEALFRASN
-574 AGVPVEVCVR
+574 AGVPVEVLVR
-584 GICGFVPGIPG
+584 GICGFLPGVPGA
-595 VSENIRVTSV
+595 SENIRVTSV

-620 GDERVVLTGSADLM
+620 GDEQQVLTGSADIM
-634 ARNLDDRVELVAPVN
+634 ARNLDDRVELITPVD
-649 DPASADELVAIVDT
+649 DPDLAADLVSMVDT
-663 MLADTASAWRLHP
+663 MLMDTAGAWRLHA
-676 DRSWERVAP
+676 DRAWERVRPAAGDP
-685 PTGEPVFSSQQALMD
+685 PFSSQQALMD
-700 RAAGRPEAAPRDDR
+700 RAAHRPVAGPRDDR

>member
-1 MRLRLDAGGQTRFD
+1 
-15 ALMATLG
+15 MATTG
-22 TAPRDL
+22 ERTRDL
-28 SDPTL
+28 ADPSL
-33 YVNREFSWLDFNAR
+33 YINREFSWLDFNAR
-47 VLALAADRSQPLLE
+47 VLALAADDAQPLLE
-61 RCKFLAIFSSNLDE
+61 RCKFLSIFSSNLDE
-75 FFMVRVAGVMDAIEA
+75 FFMVRVASTMDALEA
-90 GRPSSTPDQLPREEV
+90 GRASSTPDRLSREEV
-105 LAGIRER
+105 LSGIRER
-112 VLELTDL
+112 VLELVDL

-125 DDVRPALADEG
+125 DDVRPALAAEG
-136 IVVTNL
+136 IVIANI
-142 DDLPEAARDDLHA
+142 DDLVPDDLADMQA
-155 RFEREIEPV
+155 RFEREVAPV

-183 LNLGLTVRDPHT
+183 LNLGLTVRDPQS
-195 GESRFARV
+195 GETRFARV
-203 KVPRTLP
+203 KVPRMMP
-210 RFVRAGEMLVPVEQV
+210 RFLPIGGVLLPVEQA

-231 EVFPGMEITRRVL
+231 VLFPGMEITRRVL

-258 ADDLLNAVER
+258 ADDLLNAVEH
-268 ELRRRRFGG
+268 ELSRRRFGG

-300 VTDAEVYPISSL
+300 ITDVEVYPISSL
-312 LDQTS
+312 LDQTG
-317 LLQVASLD
+317 LRQVADID

-330 DRPWE
+330 DRPWQ
-335 PRVPARLMGGGDEGG
+335 PRVPARLIRDGEEGG
-350 MFAEIRRGDILVHHP
+350 MLAEIRRGDILVHHP
-365 YDSFEASVGRFVQEA
+365 YDSFEDSVARFVQEA

-397 GDTPIVPALIRAAER
+397 GDTPIVPALIRSAER

-422 KARFDEEQNIRWA
+422 KARFDEERNIRWA

-495 CRQDLVDD
+495 CREDIVDD
-503 VADLFNYLTGFSRPP
+503 VADLFNYLTGFSRSPE
-518 DYRGSLVA
+518 YRRALVA
-526 PEHLRDDLVAHID
+526 PEHLRDDLIGCIG
-539 RVTQRH
+539 RVTERH
-545 EQGHQ
+545 QAGEP
-550 GHIRMKLNSFI
+550 GHIRMKLNSMI
-561 DGRIIQALFRASC
+561 DGRVIEALFRASN
-574 AGVPVEVCVR
+574 AGVPVEVLVR
-584 GICGFVPGIPG
+584 GICGFLPGVPGA
-595 VSENIRVTSV
+595 SENIRVTSV

-620 GDERVVLTGSADLM
+620 GDEQQVLTGSADIM
-634 ARNLDDRVELVAPVN
+634 ARNLDDRVELITPVD
-649 DPASADELVAIVDT
+649 DPDLAADLVSMVDT
-663 MLADTASAWRLHP
+663 MLMDTAGAWRLHA
-676 DRSWERVAP
+676 DRAWERVRPAAGDP
-685 PTGEPVFSSQQALMD
+685 PFSSQQALMD
-700 RAAGRPEAAPRDDR
+700 RAAHRPVAGPRDDR

>member
-1 MRLRLDAGGQTRFD
+1 MKKGFD
-15 ALMATLG
+15 ARMSTVG
-22 TAPRDL
+22 SIPRDL
-28 SDPTL
+28 SDPAL

-47 VLALAADRSQPLLE
+47 VLALAADQSQPLLE

-75 FFMVRVAGVMDAIEA
+75 FFMVRVAGVIDALED
-90 GRPSSTPDQLPREEV
+90 GRPSSTPDQLPRDQV
-105 LAGIRER
+105 LSGIRER
-112 VLELTDL
+112 VLELIDL
-119 QASVWR
+119 QASIWR
-125 DDVRPALADEG
+125 DDVRPSLAAEG
-136 IVVTNL
+136 IVIANI
-142 DDLPEAARDDLHA
+142 DDLAAGDQDDLRE
-155 RFEREIEPV
+155 RFEREVEPV

-170 GPGLPFPYISGLS
+170 GPGLPFPYISGLA
-183 LNLGLTVRDPHT
+183 LNLGLTVRDPDS

-203 KVPRTLP
+203 KVPRMLP
-210 RFVRAGEMLVPVEQV
+210 RLLRGGEMLVPVEQV
-225 IAANLG
+225 IASNLG
-231 EVFPGMEITRRVL
+231 QVFPGMEITRRVL

-268 ELRRRRFGG
+268 ELSRRRFGG

-300 VTDAEVYPISSL
+300 VTDNEVYPISSL
-312 LDQTS
+312 LDQTA
-317 LLQVASLD
+317 LWQVASLD
-325 RPDLK
+325 RPDLTY
-330 DRPWE
+330 RPWQ
-335 PRVPARLMGGGDEGG
+335 PRVPGRLSGGAEDGG

-365 YDSFEASVGRFVQEA
+365 YDSFEASVARFVQEA

-448 LPGLKTHAKLCLV
+448 LPGLKTHAKLCMV

-486 LYTDVGLFT
+486 IYTDVGLFT
-495 CRQDLVDD
+495 CREDIVDD
-503 VADLFNYLTGFSRPP
+503 VADLFNYLTGFARAPR
-518 DYRGSLVA
+518 YRQALVA
-526 PEHLRDDLVAHID
+526 PEHLRDGLIEEID

-545 EQGHQ
+545 GQGHP
-550 GHIRMKLNSFI
+550 GHIRMKLNSMI
-561 DGRIIQALFRASC
+561 DGRIIEALFRASQ
-574 AGVPVEVCVR
+574 AGVPVEMCVR
-584 GICGFVPGIPG
+584 GICGFLPGIPG

-615 FVFTS
+615 FIFCS
-620 GDERVVLTGSADLM
+620 GDDRRVFTGSADLM
-634 ARNLDDRVELVAPVN
+634 ARNLDDRVELVARVD
-649 DPASADELVAIVDT
+649 DPLLADELTSLIDL
-663 MLADTASAWRLHP
+663 MLADTAYAWRLQP
-676 DRSWERVAP
+676 DRAWERVQP
-685 PTGEPVFSSQQALMD
+685 LDGDVPFSSQQALMD
-700 RAAGRPEAAPRDDR
+700 RASSRPEATPRDDG

>member
-1 MRLRLDAGGQTRFD
+1 
-15 ALMATLG
+15 MATVRTTTPGL
-22 TAPRDL
+22 T
-28 SDPTL
+28 DPAL

-47 VLALAADRSQPLLE
+47 VLALAADHTQPLLE
-61 RCKFLAIFSSNLDE
+61 RCRFLAIFSSNLDE
-75 FFMVRVAGVMDAIEA
+75 FFMVRVASVMGALEG
-90 GRPSSTPDQLPREEV
+90 GRPSSTPDQIPREEV
-105 LAGIRER
+105 LTGIRER
-112 VLELTDL
+112 VLELVAL
-119 QASVWR
+119 QSSVWR
-125 DDVRPALADEG
+125 DDVRPALAAEG
-136 IVVTNL
+136 IVVAGT
-142 DDLPEAARDDLHA
+142 DDLPAGGQADLRV
-155 RFEREIEPV
+155 RFEREIEPM

-183 LNLGLTVRDPHT
+183 LNLGMTVRDPVT

-203 KVPRTLP
+203 KVPGTMP
-210 RFVRAGEMLVPVEQV
+210 RLVRAGDMLVPVEQV
-225 IAANLG
+225 IADNLG
-231 EVFPGMEITRRVL
+231 QVFPGMEITRRVL

-258 ADDLLNAVER
+258 AGDLLNAVER

-292 EEIKEGLG
+292 EEIKDGLG

-312 LDQTS
+312 IDHTALW
-317 LLQVASLD
+317 QVASID

-330 DRPWE
+330 AIPWE
-335 PRVPARLMGGGDEGG
+335 PRVPARLTGGSDEGG
-350 MFAEIRRGDILVHHP
+350 MFAEIRRGDIMVHHP

-397 GDTPIVPALIRAAER
+397 GDTPMVPALIRAAER

-461 VRREGNRLRRYAHIG
+461 VRREGGRLRRYAHIG

-495 CRQDLVDD
+495 CREDIVDD
-503 VADLFNYLTGFSRPP
+503 VADMFNYLTGFSRSP
-518 DYRGSLVA
+518 DYRRVLVA
-526 PEHLRDDLVAHID
+526 PEHLRGGLLEAID

-545 EQGHQ
+545 EQGHT
-550 GHIRMKLNSFI
+550 GHIRIKCNSLI

-574 AGVPVEVCVR
+574 AGVRVDLSLR
-584 GICGFVPGIPG
+584 GICGFVPGVPG
-595 VSENIRVTSV
+595 VSENISVVSV

-620 GDERVVLTGSADLM
+620 GDERRVLMGSADLM
-634 ARNLDDRVELVAPVN
+634 ARNLDDRVELVMPVD
-649 DPASADELVAIVDT
+649 DPALADELVGIVDT
-663 MLADTASAWRLHP
+663 MLADTASAWRLNP
-676 DRSWERVAP
+676 DRSWERIAP
-685 PTGEPVFSSQQALMD
+685 PEDEPAFHGQQMLMD
-700 RAAGRPEAAPRDDR
+700 RAAPRPEATPPGDR

>member
-1 MRLRLDAGGQTRFD
+1 
-15 ALMATLG
+15 MATAG
-22 TAPRDL
+22 EITRDL
-28 SDPTL
+28 ADPSL
-33 YVNREFSWLDFNAR
+33 YINREFSWLDFNAR
-47 VLALAADRSQPLLE
+47 VLALAADEAQPLLE
-61 RCKFLAIFSSNLDE
+61 RCKFLSIFSSNLDE
-75 FFMVRVAGVMDAIEA
+75 FFMVRVASTMDALEA
-90 GRPSSTPDQLPREEV
+90 GRASSTPDRLSREDV
-105 LAGIRER
+105 LSGIRER
-112 VLELTDL
+112 VLELVDL

-125 DDVRPALADEG
+125 DDVRPALAAEG
-136 IVVTNL
+136 IVIANI
-142 DDLPEAARDDLHA
+142 DDLPPDALADMQA
-155 RFEREIEPV
+155 RFEREVAPV

-183 LNLGLTVRDPHT
+183 LNLGLTVRDPQS
-195 GESRFARV
+195 GETRFARV
-203 KVPRTLP
+203 KVPRMMP
-210 RFVRAGEMLVPVEQV
+210 RFLPIGGVLLPVEQA

-231 EVFPGMEITRRVL
+231 VLFPGMEITRRVL

-268 ELRRRRFGG
+268 ELSRRRFGG

-300 VTDAEVYPISSL
+300 ITDVEVYPISSL
-312 LDQTS
+312 LDQTG
-317 LLQVASLD
+317 LRQVADID

-330 DRPWE
+330 DHPWQ
-335 PRVPARLMGGGDEGG
+335 PRVPARLIRDGEEGG
-350 MFAEIRRGDILVHHP
+350 MLAEIRRGDILVHHP
-365 YDSFEASVGRFVQEA
+365 YDSFEDSVARFVQEA

-412 GKGTVCLVEL
+412 GKGSVCLVEL
-422 KARFDEEQNIRWA
+422 KARFDEERNIRWA

-495 CRQDLVDD
+495 CREDIVDD
-503 VADLFNYLTGFSRPP
+503 VADLFNYLTGFSRSPE
-518 DYRGSLVA
+518 YRRALVA
-526 PEHLRDDLVAHID
+526 PEHLRDDLISCID
-539 RVTQRH
+539 RVTERH
-545 EQGHQ
+545 QAGEP
-550 GHIRMKLNSFI
+550 GHIRMKLNSMI
-561 DGRIIQALFRASC
+561 DGRVIQALFRASN
-574 AGVPVEVCVR
+574 AGVPVEVLVR
-584 GICGFVPGIPG
+584 GICGFLPGVPGA
-595 VSENIRVTSV
+595 SENIRVTSV

-615 FVFTS
+615 FVFSS
-620 GDERVVLTGSADLM
+620 GDEQQVLTGSADIM
-634 ARNLDDRVELVAPVN
+634 ARNLDDRVELITPVD
-649 DPASADELVAIVDT
+649 DPDLAAELVSIVDT
-663 MLADTASAWRLHP
+663 MLMDTAGAWRLHA
-676 DRSWERVAP
+676 DRAWERVRPAAGDP
-685 PTGEPVFSSQQALMD
+685 PFSSQQALMD
-700 RAAGRPEAAPRDDR
+700 RAAHRPVAGPRDDR

>member
-1 MRLRLDAGGQTRFD
+1 
-15 ALMATLG
+15 MATIG
-22 TAPRDL
+22 EMTRDL
-28 SDPTL
+28 ADPSL
-33 YVNREFSWLDFNAR
+33 YINREFSWLDFNAR
-47 VLALAADRSQPLLE
+47 VLALAADDAQPLLE
-61 RCKFLAIFSSNLDE
+61 RCKFLSIFSSNLDE
-75 FFMVRVAGVMDAIEA
+75 FFMVRVASTMDALKA
-90 GRPSSTPDQLPREEV
+90 GRASSTPDRLSREEV
-105 LAGIRER
+105 LSGIRER
-112 VLELTDL
+112 VLELVDL

-125 DDVRPALADEG
+125 DDVRPALAAEG
-136 IVVTNL
+136 IVIANI
-142 DDLPEAARDDLHA
+142 DDLVPDDLADMQA
-155 RFEREIEPV
+155 RFEREVAPV

-183 LNLGLTVRDPHT
+183 LNLGLTVRDPQS
-195 GESRFARV
+195 GETRFARV
-203 KVPRTLP
+203 KVPRMVP
-210 RFVRAGEMLVPVEQV
+210 RFLPIGGVLLPVEQA

-231 EVFPGMEITRRVL
+231 VLFPGMEITRRVL

-258 ADDLLNAVER
+258 ADDLLNAVEH
-268 ELRRRRFGG
+268 ELSRRRFGG

-300 VTDAEVYPISSL
+300 ITDVEVYPISSL
-312 LDQTS
+312 LDQTG
-317 LLQVASLD
+317 LRQVAEID

-330 DRPWE
+330 DRPWQ
-335 PRVPARLMGGGDEGG
+335 PRVPARLIRDGEEGG
-350 MFAEIRRGDILVHHP
+350 MLAEIRRGDILVHHP
-365 YDSFEASVGRFVQEA
+365 YDSFEDSVARFVQEA

-422 KARFDEEQNIRWA
+422 KARFDEERNIRWA

-495 CRQDLVDD
+495 CREDIVDD
-503 VADLFNYLTGFSRPP
+503 VADLFNYLTGFSRSPE
-518 DYRGSLVA
+518 YRRALVA
-526 PEHLRDDLVAHID
+526 PEHLRDDLIGCID
-539 RVTQRH
+539 RVTERH
-545 EQGHQ
+545 QAGEP
-550 GHIRMKLNSFI
+550 GHIRMKLNSMI
-561 DGRIIQALFRASC
+561 DGRVIEALFRASN
-574 AGVPVEVCVR
+574 AGVPVEVLVR
-584 GICGFVPGIPG
+584 GICGFLPGVPGA
-595 VSENIRVTSV
+595 SENIRVTSV

-615 FVFTS
+615 FIFTS
-620 GDERVVLTGSADLM
+620 GDEQQVLTGSADIM
-634 ARNLDDRVELVAPVN
+634 ARNLDDRVELITPVD
-649 DPASADELVAIVDT
+649 DPDLATDLVSMIDT
-663 MLADTASAWRLHP
+663 LLMDTAGAWRLHA
-676 DRSWERVAP
+676 DRAWERVRPAAGDP
-685 PTGEPVFSSQQALMD
+685 PFSSQQALMD
-700 RAAGRPEAAPRDDR
+700 RAAHRPVAGPRDDR

>member
-1 MRLRLDAGGQTRFD
+1 MTTTD
-15 ALMATLG
+15 ALA
-22 TAPRDL
+22 RDL
-28 SDPTL
+28 SDPAL

-47 VLALAADRSQPLLE
+47 VLALASDPAQPLLE

-75 FFMVRVAGVMDAIEA
+75 FFMVRVASVIDALEA

-119 QASVWR
+119 QAAVWR
-125 DDVRPALADEG
+125 DEVRPALAGEG
-136 IVVTNL
+136 IVLASL
-142 DDLPEAARDDLHA
+142 DDLPPPARDDLRA
-155 RFEREIEPV
+155 RFEREIAPV

-183 LNLGLTVRDPHT
+183 LNLGMTVRDPGT
-195 GESRFARV
+195 GETRFARV
-203 KVPRTLP
+203 KVPRTMA
-210 RFVRAGEMLVPVEQV
+210 RFVPAGDMLVPLEQV
-225 IAANLG
+225 ISANLD

-268 ELRRRRFGG
+268 ELRQRRFGG
-277 PVRVEVEARSSNTLL
+277 PVRVEVEARSSDTLL
-292 EEIKEGLG
+292 REITEGLG
-300 VTDAEVYPISSL
+300 VGESVVYPVSGL
-312 LDQTS
+312 LDLTA
-317 LLQVASLD
+317 LWQVASLD

-335 PRVPARLMGGGDEGG
+335 PRVPARLISAEDDGGI
-350 MFAEIRRGDILVHHP
+350 FAEIRRGDILVHHP
-365 YDSFEASVGRFVQEA
+365 YDSFEASVGRFVEDA

-422 KARFDEEQNIRWA
+422 KARFDEERNIRWA

-461 VRREGNRLRRYAHIG
+461 VRREGNSLRRYAHIG

-495 CRQDLVDD
+495 CQEDLVDD
-503 VADLFNYLTGFSRPP
+503 VADLFNYLTGFSQPP
-518 DYRGSLVA
+518 SYRRALVA
-526 PEHLRDDLVAHID
+526 PEHLRDGLLEQVEW
-539 RVTQRH
+539 VTARH
-545 EQGHQ
+545 AQGQ
-550 GHIRMKLNSFI
+550 PGRIRMKLNSFI
-561 DGRIIQALFRASC
+561 DGRMIQALFRASC
-574 AGVPVEVCVR
+574 AGVPVDLCVR
-584 GICGFVPGIPG
+584 GICGFVPGLPG
-595 VSENIRVTSV
+595 VGENIHVISV

-615 FVFTS
+615 FVFDS
-620 GDERVVLTGSADLM
+620 GDERRVFAGSADLM
-634 ARNLDDRVELVAPVN
+634 ARNLDNRVELVTPVD
-649 DPASADELVAIVDT
+649 DPIAAGELAGIVDI
-663 MLADTASAWRLHP
+663 MLADTASSWRLLP
-676 DRSWERVAP
+676 DRSWERTAP
-685 PTGEPVFSSQQALMD
+685 APGEDPFSSQQALMD
-700 RAAGRPEAAPRDDR
+700 RAAARPIATARDDG

>member
-1 MRLRLDAGGQTRFD
+1 MDRETGFHGP
-15 ALMATLG
+15 MASTG
-22 TAPRDL
+22 TTPRDL
-28 SDPTL
+28 SDPAL
-33 YVNREFSWLDFNAR
+33 YFNREFSWLDFNAR
-47 VLALAADRSQPLLE
+47 VLALAADPSQPLLE

-75 FFMVRVAGVMDAIEA
+75 FFMVRVASVIEALEA
-90 GRPSSTPDQLPREEV
+90 GRPSSTPDRLPREQV
-105 LAGIRER
+105 LEGIRER
-112 VLELTDL
+112 VLELVDL

-125 DDVRPALADEG
+125 DEVRPSLAAEG
-136 IVVTNL
+136 IVVANI
-142 DDLPEAARDDLHA
+142 DDLPGSAQADLHI

-210 RFVRAGEMLVPVEQV
+210 RFVRGGDILVPVEQV

-231 EVFPGMEITRRVL
+231 RVFPGMEITRRVL

-268 ELRRRRFGG
+268 ELSRRRFGG
-277 PVRVEVEARSSNTLL
+277 PVRVEVEARSSGTLL
-292 EEIKEGLG
+292 EDIKDGLG
-300 VTDAEVYPISSL
+300 VSDTEVYPISSL
-312 LDQTS
+312 LDQTA
-317 LLQVASLD
+317 LWQVAALD

-335 PRVPARLMGGGDEGG
+335 PRVPARLMGGRDDGDI
-350 MFAEIRRGDILVHHP
+350 FAEIRRGDILVHHP
-365 YDSFEASVGRFVQEA
+365 YDSFEASVARFVHEA

-461 VRREGNRLRRYAHIG
+461 VRREGSRLRRYAHIG
-476 TGNYHPTTAR
+476 TGNYHPTTSR
-486 LYTDVGLFT
+486 HYTDTGLFT
-495 CRQDLVDD
+495 CRDDVVDD
-503 VADLFNYLTGFSRPP
+503 VADLFNYLTGFARPP
-518 DYRGSLVA
+518 EYRRALVA
-526 PEHLRDDLVAHID
+526 PEHLREGLLQHID
-539 RVTQRH
+539 RVTERH
-545 EQGHQ
+545 GQGHP
-550 GHIRMKLNSFI
+550 GHIRMKLNSLI
-561 DGRIIQALFRASC
+561 DGRLIQALFRASC
-574 AGVPVEVCVR
+574 AGVPVDLCVR
-584 GICGFVPGIPG
+584 GICGFVPGVPG
-595 VSENIRVTSV
+595 VSENIRVLSV

-615 FVFTS
+615 FAFTS
-620 GDERVVLTGSADLM
+620 GDERAVYMGSADIM
-634 ARNLDDRVELVAPVN
+634 ARNLDDRVELVAPVD
-649 DPASADELVAIVDT
+649 DPALADELMRVLDI
-663 MLADTASAWRLHP
+663 MLADTATAWCLHP
-676 DRSWERVAP
+676 DRSWERVRPAGGDTP
-685 PTGEPVFSSQQALMD
+685 FSSQQALMD
-700 RAAGRPEAAPRDDR
+700 LASARPEASPADDR

>member
-1 MRLRLDAGGQTRFD
+1 
-15 ALMATLG
+15 MATVG
-22 TAPRDL
+22 SIPRDL
-28 SDPTL
+28 SDPAL

-47 VLALAADRSQPLLE
+47 VLALAADHAQPLLE

-90 GRPSSTPDQLPREEV
+90 GRPSSTPDQLPRDAV

-112 VLELTDL
+112 VLELVAL
-119 QASVWR
+119 QASIWR
-125 DDVRPALADEG
+125 DDVRPSLASEG
-136 IVVTNL
+136 IVITNIDEL
-142 DDLPEAARDDLHA
+142 PMPAQDDLGI

-170 GPGLPFPYISGLS
+170 GPGLPFPYISGLA
-183 LNLGLTVRDPHT
+183 LNLGLTVKDPDT

-203 KVPRTLP
+203 KVPRMLP
-210 RFVRAGEMLVPVEQV
+210 RLVRAGEMLVPVEQV

-231 EVFPGMEITRRVL
+231 RVFPGMEVTRRVL

-268 ELRRRRFGG
+268 ELSRRRFGG

-300 VTDAEVYPISSL
+300 VTDAEVYPISSM
-312 LDQTS
+312 LDQTA
-317 LLQVASLD
+317 LWQVASLD
-325 RPDLK
+325 RPDLA
-330 DRPWE
+330 DPPWV
-335 PRVPARLMGGGDEGG
+335 PRVPARLIGGGGEGG
-350 MFAEIRRGDILVHHP
+350 MLAEIRRGDILVHHP
-365 YDSFEASVGRFVQEA
+365 YDSFEASVARFVQEA

-448 LPGLKTHAKLCLV
+448 RPGLKTHAKLCLV

-476 TGNYHPTTAR
+476 TGNDHPTTAR

-495 CRQDLVDD
+495 CRGEVVDD
-503 VADLFNYLTGFSRPP
+503 VADLFNYLTGFARPP
-518 DYRGSLVA
+518 EYRQALVA
-526 PEHLRDDLVAHID
+526 PEHLREGLIEEID
-539 RVTQRH
+539 RVTARH
-545 EQGHQ
+545 VEGHP
-550 GHIRMKLNSFI
+550 GHIRMTLNSVI
-561 DGRIIQALFRASC
+561 DGRTIQALFRASQ
-574 AGVPVEVCVR
+574 AGVPVEMCVR
-584 GICGFVPGIPG
+584 GICGFHPGIPG
-595 VSENIRVTSV
+595 VSGTIRVTSV

-615 FVFTS
+615 FIFTS
-620 GDERVVLTGSADLM
+620 GDERRVFTGSADLM
-634 ARNLDDRVELVAPVN
+634 ARNLDDRVELVVRV
-649 DPASADELVAIVDT
+649 DDGTVADELSSIVDT
-663 MLADTASAWRLHP
+663 MLADTASAWCLNPEGSWARVMPP
-676 DRSWERVAP
+676 DDQAP
-685 PTGEPVFSSQQALMD
+685 VSGQQTLMD
-700 RAAGRPEAAPRDDR
+700 RAAPRPEDAPRDDR

>member
-1 MRLRLDAGGQTRFD
+1 
-15 ALMATLG
+15 MATTG
-22 TAPRDL
+22 EMTRDL
-28 SDPTL
+28 ADPSL
-33 YVNREFSWLDFNAR
+33 YINREFSWLDFNAR
-47 VLALAADRSQPLLE
+47 VLALAADDAQPLLE
-61 RCKFLAIFSSNLDE
+61 RCKFLSIFSSNLDE
-75 FFMVRVAGVMDAIEA
+75 FFMVRVASTMDALEA
-90 GRPSSTPDQLPREEV
+90 GRASSTPDRLSREEV
-105 LAGIRER
+105 LSGIRER
-112 VLELTDL
+112 VLELVDL

-125 DDVRPALADEG
+125 DDVRPALAAEG
-136 IVVTNL
+136 IVIANI
-142 DDLPEAARDDLHA
+142 DDLVPDDLADMQA
-155 RFEREIEPV
+155 RFEREVAPV

-183 LNLGLTVRDPHT
+183 LNLGLTVRDPQS
-195 GESRFARV
+195 GETRFARV
-203 KVPRTLP
+203 KVPRMMP
-210 RFVRAGEMLVPVEQV
+210 RFLPIGGVLLPVEQA

-231 EVFPGMEITRRVL
+231 VLFPGMEITRRVL

-258 ADDLLNAVER
+258 ADDLLNAVEH
-268 ELRRRRFGG
+268 ELSRRRFGG

-300 VTDAEVYPISSL
+300 ITDVEVYPISSL
-312 LDQTS
+312 LDQTG
-317 LLQVASLD
+317 LRQVADID

-330 DRPWE
+330 DRPWQ
-335 PRVPARLMGGGDEGG
+335 PRVPARLIRDGEEGG
-350 MFAEIRRGDILVHHP
+350 MLAEIRRGDILVHHP
-365 YDSFEASVGRFVQEA
+365 YDSFEDSVARFVQEA

-422 KARFDEEQNIRWA
+422 KARFDEERNIRWA

-495 CRQDLVDD
+495 CREDIVDD
-503 VADLFNYLTGFSRPP
+503 VADLFNYLTGFSRSPE
-518 DYRGSLVA
+518 YRRALVA
-526 PEHLRDDLVAHID
+526 PEHLRDDLIGCID
-539 RVTQRH
+539 RVTERH
-545 EQGHQ
+545 QAGEP
-550 GHIRMKLNSFI
+550 GHIRMKLNSMI
-561 DGRIIQALFRASC
+561 DGRVIEALFRASN
-574 AGVPVEVCVR
+574 AGVPVEVLVR
-584 GICGFVPGIPG
+584 GICGFLPGVPGA
-595 VSENIRVTSV
+595 SENIRVTSV

-615 FVFTS
+615 FIFTS
-620 GDERVVLTGSADLM
+620 GDDQQVLTGSADIM
-634 ARNLDDRVELVAPVN
+634 ARNLDDRVELITPV
-649 DPASADELVAIVDT
+649 DDSDLAADLVSMVDT
-663 MLADTASAWRLHP
+663 MLMDTAGAWRLHA
-676 DRSWERVAP
+676 DRAWERVRPAAGDP
-685 PTGEPVFSSQQALMD
+685 PFSSQQALMD
-700 RAAGRPEAAPRDDR
+700 RAAHRPVAGPRDDR